1 MTPHRPYDIHLNP
14 PVLFGMPNAAFN
26 EQDVTD
32 YFTAVLENA
41 QGLSQWVYFEHPQT
55 ETVLTNDAVEAFLEH
70 YQSLADHGC
79 IGIALQASN
88 VIARV
93 LRFEQ
98 ELTELPIPFLASR
111 NQIELSRFVG
121 NLAQSIE
128 EDLEDERVE
137 TV

>member
-1 MTPHRPYDIHLNP
+1 MTLHQPFDIHLNT
-14 PVLFGMPNAAFN
+14 PVLFGMPNTTFN
-26 EQDVTD
+26 AQEVTD
-32 YFTAVLENA
+32 YFKAVLETA
-41 QGLSQWVYFEHPQT
+41 SGLSQWVYFEHPQADA
-55 ETVLTNDAVEAFLEH
+55 VLTNDGVEAFLAH
-70 YQSLADHGC
+70 YQILSDHGC

-98 ELTELPIPFLASR
+98 ELTDLPIPFLASR
-111 NQIELSRFVG
+111 NQIELSKFVG

-128 EDLEDERVE
+128 EDLEGEMIE